1 MNKYVI
7 ILLLSSFSI
16 NIAHSQTVI
25 LDSCVAWAY
34 KAQKFSDNQSLI
46 RQSQVLAM
54 ENDGKM
60 NLPSLVLDLNATYQ
74 NENITIATPN
84 VPGIESPTVP
94 LNFNRL
100 LIQFNQTIYNG
111 RLTAQKKI
119 LDSLTYNTKAYQ
131 VEVDMATLKA
141 KITGLYSSIVLVR
154 EQEEIIS
161 RQIATV
167 EAKEKQLQGVIDA
180 GAGYKSDLLNLQ
192 AEVLNLKQNATD
204 LKYMELA
211 IRQQLSTLTEHQ
223 ILLTD
228 ELVLPNINIEET
240 GVEARPEL
248 KLINSQK
255 YGLMAQSDMSSA
267 SRKPYVGVF
276 GNAGIG
282 YPGYDI
288 FNSSVRPMLLI
299 GLKVNWKLVDWQKSK
314 NDRQIIS
321 WNHDI
326 LSYKYDRIKL
336 QFDGELVRQ
345 KQEITKY
352 EKLLGSDM
360 QIVEM
365 RKEITNETSARLGG
379 GTTTS
384 TDYLIQVNKEAVAEL
399 NKSIHEIKLALAKIS
414 YAIIQGK

>member
-7 ILLLSSFSI
+7 FLLLSSLSI
-16 NIAHSQTVI
+16 SKAHTQNVS
-25 LDSCVAWAY
+25 LDSCITWSY
-34 KAQKFSDNQSLI
+34 KAQKFSDNKSLI

-119 LDSLTYNTKAYQ
+119 IDSLTYDTKAYQ
-131 VEVDMATLKA
+131 VEVDKARMKA
-141 KITGLYSSIVLVR
+141 KITGLYSSLVLVR
-154 EQEEIIS
+154 EQKEIIT
-161 RQIATV
+161 RQIGTV
-167 EAKEKQLQGVIDA
+167 AAKEKQLQGVFEA

-204 LKYMELA
+204 IEYMEQS

-223 ILLTD
+223 LLLTD
-228 ELVLPNINIEET
+228 IFELPDISIQET

-248 KLINSQK
+248 KLITSQK
-255 YGLMAQSDMSSA
+255 YGLLAQSDMSSA
-267 SRKPYVGVF
+267 SRMPYIGVF

-299 GLKVNWKLVDWQKSK
+299 GLKVNWKLIDWQKSK
-314 NDRQIIS
+314 NERQLIS
-321 WNHDI
+321 WNQDI
-326 LSYKYDRIKL
+326 LAYQYDRVKL
-336 QFDGELVRQ
+336 QFETELVKQ
-345 KQEITKY
+345 KQDIEKY
-352 EKLLGSDM
+352 GKLISRD
-360 QIVEM
+360 
-365 RKEITNETSARLGG
+365 KEIIELRTQVTKEISARLAG
-379 GTTTS
+379 GTATS
-384 TDYLIQVNKEAVAEL
+384 TDYLIQVNNEAVAEL
-399 NKSIHEIKLALAKIS
+399 NESIHSIKLALAKIS
-414 YAIIQGK
+414 YTIIQGK